1 MECTTFNK
9 IIQIISAIGSIATVG
24 TFIYLFRRDKD
35 KQAQIDALNKLWQT
49 EENKLK
55 FSYKPNIW
63 INVTKLLPEIGELH
77 FDLNNRGEEAKLLE
91 LVLTSNDFELH
102 SEALPYDLQKDKS
115 RYVYLK
121 KTNDKLFDNCKFDI
135 VLIYK
140 DRIETRYSTKII
152 GIGSKLEIVETIE
165 IK

>member
-1 MECTTFNK
+1 M
-9 IIQIISAIGSIATVG
+9 
-24 TFIYLFRRDKD
+24 
-35 KQAQIDALNKLWQT
+35 
-49 EENKLK
+49 
-55 FSYKPNIW
+55 
-63 INVTKLLPEIGELH
+63 LPEIGELH